1 MICRPR
7 KSDSHPRRSSVHIV
21 TVRHTAHAAVLVL
34 AVKENL
40 FPLLPSGS
48 RGSPL
53 IKILT
58 NVLIFCQMSD
68 ILNRPCR
75 EVVGPYGQRYRSG
88 HNGADSKS
96 VWEQSHEGSNPS
108 RCATSSEQ
116 SPLCS
121 DDFLSKS
128 SSAPLPCSSSPNRTR
143 CAGLRFG
150 FGPKPER
157 GPILTAYCTTSRQ
170 SPLCS
175 CSVLSEIAA
184 PNFYLQNEQL
194 CGIIQKLSKCRCSS
208 MAECQLP
215 KLNTRVRFPSPAPGE
230 NPPKSL
236 CCKDFRRVFFFMLHH
251 LTVLQ
256 TGEPAKNMPSVPP
269 ARDPVSSRHSG
280 PTDTGFDFF

>member
-150 FGPKPER
+150 FSPRPER
-157 GPILTAYCTTSRQ
+157 GSVLTVLSTTSRQ

-175 CSVLSEIAA
+175 DD
-184 PNFYLQNEQL
+184 F
-194 CGIIQKLSKCRCSS
+194 LSKSSSAPLPCSS
-208 MAECQLP
+208 SP
-215 KLNTRVRFPSPAPGE
+215 NRTRCAGLRFGFEA
-230 NPPKSL
+230 
-236 CCKDFRRVFFFMLHH
+236 DRR
-251 LTVLQ
+251 
-256 TGEPAKNMPSVPP
+256 
-269 ARDPVSSRHSG
+269 SSRERSSSG
-280 PTDTGFDFF
+280 AGGPCNYSPFTTKLGLCPAANSWTERHILACALRNEPPVMPPR